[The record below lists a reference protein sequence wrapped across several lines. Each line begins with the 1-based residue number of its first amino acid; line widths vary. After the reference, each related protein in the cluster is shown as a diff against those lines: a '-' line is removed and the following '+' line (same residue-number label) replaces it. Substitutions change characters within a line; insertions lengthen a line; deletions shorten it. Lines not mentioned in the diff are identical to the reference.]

1 MKALTIHQPFAQ
13 FIANGQKR
21 YETRSWRTHYRGP
34 LAIHASKNRTETLY
48 SGIALNGP
56 FGAIIAVAE
65 LVDCYSTK
73 YLTMFREDDI
83 AAELNIGDFSPDRW
97 AWELRNVILVDT
109 PIFTRGYQGLWE
121 YRGDM
126 L

>member
-1 MKALTIHQPFAQ
+1 MKVLTIHQPFAY

-73 YLTMFREDDI
+73 YLAMFCEEEIRDER
-83 AAELNIGDFSPDRW
+83 NIGDFSPGRW
-97 AWELRNVILVDT
+97 GWKLSNVTLLDM

-121 YRGDM
+121 HPVES
-126 L
+126 